1 VRLLAGV
8 NTNMLV
14 DSTNLFDRES
24 CMEEEW
30 WRFCWKEEDLE
41 EEVLFIG
48 VSIWGI
54 LLDLML

>member
-1 VRLLAGV
+1 
-8 NTNMLV
+8 MLV

-24 CMEEEW
+24 CMEGGW

>member
-1 VRLLAGV
+1 
-8 NTNMLV
+8 MLV

-30 WRFCWKEEDLE
+30 WRFCWKGEDLE

-54 LLDLML
+54 LLDFML